1 MTQKALKRTETSRTL
16 GSTKAQTTDYEPTT
30 RTEERGQSVR
40 TQQQD
45 TPEVTT
51 TRTQKQHHAI
61 RVTMQI
67 PFLGKEPVTPT

>member
-1 MTQKALKRTETSRTL
+1 MAQKELTRIQTARTL

-30 RTEERGQSVR
+30 RTEERGQVIR
-40 TQQQD
+40 TQQQEQ
-45 TPEVTT
+45 PEVTNQ
-51 TRTQKQHHAI
+51 RKQERYYAV